1 MLTTLRAA
9 DEVREPEFHLPTDKL
24 DPDMVEIAEAILR
37 RRSDHFD
44 PATIRDKYRDALREL
59 IETKAEGLP
68 ARPAAQPATRT
79 GVIDLMAALKQWL
92 AAEGSATSKPKRKA
106 PADRHQRSLLL
117 PVTGSGRRSKGDE
130 RQVRRRR
137 QKI

>member
-92 AAEGSATSKPKRKA
+92 AAEGSATSKPKARRPPTPSA
-106 PADRHQRSLLL
+106 LVAVAGDGI
-117 PVTGSGRRSKGDE
+117 GSAQQGR
-130 RQVRRRR
+130 
-137 QKI
+137 